1 MARVVVDVKNTIGI
15 EQGTITT
22 TGTDSDRTRIHS
34 VGFIAL
40 EYTGAPPS
48 ALVISATTSTGK
60 TLNVSYVAYNTAN
73 YRDISYDPNAWLT
86 NPCTA
91 DLSGKSNVHYIATIA
106 RNSNNSNISPSDITA
121 WMITYDNGIA
131 FEIGDSGYPEPI
143 DAPEPTEYAMTAP
156 YPDSVFRIDPA
167 YNYGYPF
174 TALMPDIEY
183 TPPHP
188 PEPGYEEETV
198 VQYDIYCDDKLMHS
212 SVVPENEYKVIDPVL
227 DLQDSA
233 AGSLEFSLP
242 PFNCMYG
249 KCQMMMSTIRVE
261 RNGKEI
267 WEGRPVSFKEDMWL
281 NHAITCEG
289 ELAYLNDIYQEQNK
303 YENKTLQQILGYVIA
318 AYNARAAANRQFTL
332 GWIED
337 EKYTSDLLD
346 ITIPFQ
352 TTLETINSLC
362 KTYGLH
368 VYMRN
373 TWDENGVKTRR
384 ICFKGTDL
392 GQNPSQVIEFGTNLT
407 DYAKSYNFAEL
418 VTAVLPLGAKSD
430 KAGATVKD
438 TDDVVDAK
446 ASGFEQGSIVTAT
459 PNNPSGNY
467 TSTSRVRTTNYLTLP
482 ASADSIKV
490 TAALTEVSGVTT
502 QINIVGYN
510 ANKEQTFIENE
521 WYNSPHELNVSSYA
535 TTKYYRIVLKYSNS
549 ADLTPENVA
558 SCSVNISKTRK
569 GTPYGGTYGR
579 YYVIWP
585 SDGYDSRND
594 RQHPNPEY
602 YHHAGDIVNISAI
615 SDFPGDKSRYFVNEY
630 TLTAET
636 ATVYI
641 TAQMQG
647 GAGMVVIK
655 NQGNSYF
662 IKKSSKNG
670 MTAWSDFKFNGWYS
684 QFTGEVK
691 MYVGCYD
698 SQSATDDTHGL
709 IIYNSKVVDKGLEE
723 YVTVEGISEYDEE
736 THTGNPNIKGKFVI
750 DSERDH
756 YDDGILPVES
766 YGRIER
772 KIEWPDAKD
781 AWTLYNNAITYLR
794 SGQFDGLEISL
805 SAVDMA
811 MLGVNCSQL
820 YPGELVMVKC
830 QPYGL
835 EKPMPVSQVK
845 IPLSKPENTQFN
857 VGDRRKQSLTSVN
870 TATNSEIL
878 SMIAE
883 KPSMSA
889 VLSAAK
895 SSAAE
900 YLKDTQN
907 GYVTFK
913 YAEDGHIEAMIVS
926 DTQDYRQSPHGYWI
940 FGKHGIG
947 FVPISGDPNDPL
959 VAMTDKGAIVAD
971 RITTGTLNADLIRAG
986 TMSLG
991 YWLDADG
998 HTHASGNLE
1007 VLSSDGNVIM
1017 RVNDDDYLFSRED
1030 TDENANWIKI
1040 HDHRITFGR
1049 EGDGESTDENRAHII
1064 GGDPVEGSDKAIGI
1078 HCNRLLI
1085 GSHGIWIRTWSS
1097 HSTSDPDPVGWDPGW
1112 YPVNSEYQEL
1122 RANNYIYYFFQGIL
1136 MGRHQIGSGYP
1147 TTRFKVGDTTYYF
1160 EDGLLVRTETDSN
1173 NE

>member
-1 MARVVVDVKNTIGI
+1 MAIKTIDVYAYGF
-15 EQGTITT
+15 EQGTI
-22 TGTDSDRTRIHS
+22 SDGEPTWSANRVRS
-34 VGFIAL
+34 VSYIQLPATFVGRKLTA
-40 EYTGAPPS
+40 
-48 ALVISATTSTGK
+48 SATVSTGK
-60 TLNVSYVAYNTAN
+60 TVQVDMVGYVTTSPP
-73 YRDISYDPNAWLT
+73 DTFDLCWYDSPYT
-86 NPCTA
+86 F
-91 DLSGKSNVHYIATIA
+91 DLSSYQTTMYFKMCLKYSD
-106 RNSNNSNISPSDITA
+106 NSAITPSEITSCKV
-121 WMITYDNGIA
+121 TYDDGIVYHA
-131 FEIGDSGYPEPI
+131 HEGEYPINDSAMPIVQADFTRPFPLNRWRIDQSNDGYPYTDLQLGILTYEP
-143 DAPEPTEYAMTAP
+143 
-156 YPDSVFRIDPA
+156 
-167 YNYGYPF
+167 
-174 TALMPDIEY
+174 
-183 TPPHP
+183 PPPPP
-188 PEPGYEEETV
+188 PEPEDEPLNI
-198 VQYDIYCDDKLMHS
+198 VQYDIYCDNKLMHS
-212 SVVPENEYKVIDPVL
+212 SVAPDMCYKVIDPVL

-233 AGSLEFSLP
+233 AGSLEFGLP
-242 PFNCMYG
+242 EFNVMYG
-249 KCQMMMSTIRVE
+249 KCQMVMSTIRVE

-267 WEGRPVSFKEDMWL
+267 WEGRPVSFKEDMWR
-281 NHAITCEG
+281 NRNITCEG
-289 ELAYLNDIYQEQNK
+289 ELAYLNDIYQQQYK
-303 YENKTLQQILGYVIA
+303 YENKTLQQILQAVINN
-318 AYNARAAANRQFTL
+318 YNARASANRQFTL

-337 EKYTSDLLD
+337 EKYTSDLLEV
-346 ITIPFQ
+346 TIPFQ

-368 VYMRN
+368 IYMRN

-392 GQNPSQVIEFGTNLT
+392 GQNPSQVVEFGRNLT

-430 KAGATVKD
+430 KAGATEKD
-438 TDDVVDAK
+438 IDDIVDAK

-467 TSTSRVRTTNYLTLP
+467 DSTSRVRTTNYLTLP
-482 ASADSIKV
+482 TSADSIKV
-490 TAALTEVSGVTT
+490 TAALTEVPNVTT

-510 ANKEQTFIENE
+510 ANKEQTFIEE
-521 WYNSPHELNVSSYA
+521 GWHNSPHELNVSSYTA
-535 TTKYYRIVLKYSNS
+535 TKYYRIVLKYSNS
-549 ADLTPENVA
+549 ADLTPENVV
-558 SCSVNISKTRK
+558 SCSVNISKKRK

-585 SDGYDSRND
+585 TDGYDSRND

-647 GAGMVVIK
+647 GAGMVVVK

-698 SQSATDDTHGL
+698 SQSAADDTHGL

-805 SAVDMA
+805 SAIDMA
-811 MLGVNCSQL
+811 MLGVKTSQL

-835 EKPMPVSQVK
+835 EKVMPVSQVK
-845 IPLSKPENTQFN
+845 IPLSKPEATQFN

-870 TATNSEIL
+870 TATNSQIL

-883 KPSMSA
+883 KPSVSA

-895 SSAAE
+895 KSAAE
-900 YLKDTQN
+900 YLSDTQN
-907 GYVTFK
+907 GYVTWR

-926 DTQDYRQSPHGYWI
+926 DTQDYRQSPNGYWI

-947 FVPISGDPNDPL
+947 HIKADGTSEESQYTDTN
-959 VAMTDKGAIVAD
+959 VAMTSDGKIVAD
-971 RITTGTLNADLIRAG
+971 YITAG
-986 TMSLG
+986 TMSADRIFGDTLKLG
-991 YWLDADG
+991 LLG
-998 HTHASGNLE
+998 TESGNMK
-1007 VLSSDGNVIM
+1007 VYDGSLSNQVAQIDKDGIKQWSGDYWVHMNDGKVTFGDDRQSETNGIFIKGNGNVDGADQAIEIYADANVSGTTM
-1017 RVNDDDYLFSRED
+1017 LGIATDRVAVWIPGSGSGGADAYGFGV
-1030 TDENANWIKI
+1030 DETVQVRNKDLSF
-1040 HDHRITFGR
+1040 H
-1049 EGDGESTDENRAHII
+1049 
-1064 GGDPVEGSDKAIGI
+1064 K
-1078 HCNRLLI
+1078 
-1085 GSHGIWIRTWSS
+1085 
-1097 HSTSDPDPVGWDPGW
+1097 
-1112 YPVNSEYQEL
+1112 
-1122 RANNYIYYFFQGIL
+1122 GIL
-1136 MGRHQIGSGYP
+1136 TDVDDHSGGTLP
-1147 TTRFKVGDTTYYF
+1147 TTHFKVGDTTYYF
-1160 EDGLLVRTETDSN
+1160 EDGLLVRTETNSDNS
-1173 NE
+1173 

>member
-1 MARVVVDVKNTIGI
+1 MPENTWYMDGEQPTPIGALTIIEEKFTKPYPASLWRIDESNGGLPYNDLMLDVLYVEPT
-15 EQGTITT
+15 
-22 TGTDSDRTRIHS
+22 
-34 VGFIAL
+34 
-40 EYTGAPPS
+40 PP
-48 ALVISATTSTGK
+48 T
-60 TLNVSYVAYNTAN
+60 
-73 YRDISYDPNAWLT
+73 
-86 NPCTA
+86 
-91 DLSGKSNVHYIATIA
+91 
-106 RNSNNSNISPSDITA
+106 
-121 WMITYDNGIA
+121 
-131 FEIGDSGYPEPI
+131 PEPE
-143 DAPEPTEYAMTAP
+143 DAE
-156 YPDSVFRIDPA
+156 SV
-167 YNYGYPF
+167 
-174 TALMPDIEY
+174 
-183 TPPHP
+183 
-188 PEPGYEEETV
+188 V

-242 PFNCMYG
+242 PFNGMYG

-267 WEGRPVSFKEDMWL
+267 WEGRPVSFKEDMRL

-303 YENKTLQQILGYVIA
+303 LENKTLQQILEYVIA
-318 AYNARAAANRQFTL
+318 AYNARAASNRQFTL

-346 ITIPFQ
+346 VTIPFQ

-373 TWDENGVKTRR
+373 TWDANGVKTRR

-430 KAGATVKD
+430 KAGATVRD

-446 ASGFEQGSIVTAT
+446 ASGFEQGTIRRD
-459 PNNPSGNY
+459 SGNVD
-467 TSTSRVRTTNYLTLP
+467 SDSRVRSKNYLNVPT
-482 ASADSIKV
+482 SADSIKV
-490 TAALTEVSGVTT
+490 TVELTSVSGAVP
-502 QINIVGYN
+502 NVSLVGYN
-510 ANKEQTFIENE
+510 ANKDQTFNTAWYESEHEFDMSNE
-521 WYNSPHELNVSSYA
+521 SS
-535 TTKYYRIVLKYSNS
+535 TKFYRVVLRYDDDR
-549 ADLTPENVA
+549 DLTPGDVV
-558 SCSVNISKTRK
+558 SCSVDISKKRK

-585 SDGYDSRND
+585 TDGYDSRND
-594 RQHPNPEY
+594 RQHPDPQY

-641 TAQMQG
+641 TAQMHG
-647 GAGMVVIK
+647 GAGMVVVK

-691 MYVGCYD
+691 MYIGCYD
-698 SQSATDDTHGL
+698 TQAASEDTHGL
-709 IIYNSKVVDKGLEE
+709 VVYNSKVVDKGLEE

-805 SAVDMA
+805 SAIDMA

-845 IPLSKPENTQFN
+845 IPLNKPEGTQFN

-883 KPSMSA
+883 KPSVSA

-895 SSAAE
+895 RSAAE
-900 YLKDTQN
+900 YLSDTQN
-907 GYVTFK
+907 GYVTWR
-913 YAEDGHIEAMIVS
+913 YADDGHIEAMIVS
-926 DTQDYRQSPHGYWI
+926 DTEDYRQSPNGYWI

-947 FVPISGDPNDPL
+947 HIKADGRSEDEQYTDTN
-959 VAMTDKGAIVAD
+959 VAMTSDGKIVAD
-971 RITTGTLNADLIRAG
+971 YITAGHMTADHIRGNTLALGALIGDHGEDVSGDMVVQKIETIDDVPTIVPLARINEDGIKQWSGD
-986 TMSLG
+986 
-991 YWLDADG
+991 YWVLMNDG
-998 HTHASGNLE
+998 
-1007 VLSSDGNVIM
+1007 
-1017 RVNDDDYLFSRED
+1017 
-1030 TDENANWIKI
+1030 K
-1040 HDHRITFGR
+1040 ITFGDDR
-1049 EGDGESTDENRAHII
+1049 QSETEGIFIKGNGNVDGADYAVEIYADSNVSGTTMLGIATDLVGVFIPGSGP
-1064 GGDPVEGSDKAIGI
+1064 GGTDAYGFGVDDVVQVRNTDLSFHK
-1078 HCNRLLI
+1078 
-1085 GSHGIWIRTWSS
+1085 
-1097 HSTSDPDPVGWDPGW
+1097 
-1112 YPVNSEYQEL
+1112 
-1122 RANNYIYYFFQGIL
+1122 GIL
-1136 MGRHQIGSGYP
+1136 TDVNTHSGGSLYTGSF
-1147 TTRFKVGDTTYYF
+1147 TVDGKTISVN
-1160 EDGLLVRTETDSN
+1160 DGLITDVTTSSN
-1173 NE
+1173 NS

>member
-22 TGTDSDRTRIHS
+22 TGTDSDPTRIHS

-40 EYTGAPPS
+40 EYTGTPPS

-60 TLNVSYVAYNTAN
+60 TLNVSYVVYNTAD
-73 YRDISYDPNAWLT
+73 YTDISYDPNAWLT

-91 DLSGKSNVHYIATIA
+91 DLSGKSNVHYIATYA
-106 RNSNNSNISPSDITA
+106 KNSNNSNISPSDITA
-121 WMITYDNGIA
+121 WTITYDDGIVYHA
-131 FEIGDSGYPEPI
+131 HEGEYPVNDSAMPIVQTDFTRPFPSNLWRIDQSNDGYPYTDLQLGILTYEP
-143 DAPEPTEYAMTAP
+143 
-156 YPDSVFRIDPA
+156 
-167 YNYGYPF
+167 
-174 TALMPDIEY
+174 
-183 TPPHP
+183 PPPP
-188 PEPGYEEETV
+188 PEPEREEETI

-281 NHAITCEG
+281 NHAVTCEG
-289 ELAYLNDIYQEQNK
+289 ELAYLNDIYQEQTK
-303 YENKTLQQILGYVIA
+303 LENKTLQQILEYVIN
-318 AYNARAAANRQFTL
+318 AYNGRAAANRQFTL

-352 TTLETINSLC
+352 PTLETINSLC

-392 GQNPSQVIEFGTNLT
+392 GQNASQVIEFGTNLT

-438 TDDVVDAK
+438 TDDTVDAK

-459 PNNPSGNY
+459 SGNPSGNY
-467 TSTSRVRTTNYLTLP
+467 DSTSRVRTTNYLTLP
-482 ASADSIKV
+482 TNADSIKV
-490 TAALTEVSGVTT
+490 TAALTAVSGVTT
-502 QINIVGYN
+502 QISLVGYN

-521 WYNSPHELNVSSYA
+521 WYNSPHELGVSSYT

-549 ADLTPENVA
+549 ADLTPENVV
-558 SCSVNISKTRK
+558 SCSVDISKKRK

-585 SDGYDSRND
+585 TDGYDSRND

-647 GAGMVVIK
+647 GAGMVVVK
-655 NQGNSYF
+655 NQGNNYF

-670 MTAWSDFKFNGWYS
+670 MTAWSDFKFSGWYS

-723 YVTVEGISEYDEE
+723 YVTVEGI
-736 THTGNPNIKGKFVI
+736 TGNPNISGLFVI
-750 DSERDH
+750 DRDEDQ
-756 YDDGILPVES
+756 YDSHVLPVDI

-772 KIEWPDAKD
+772 KVEWPDAKD

-805 SAVDMA
+805 SAIDMA

-835 EKPMPVSQVK
+835 EKTMPVSEVK
-845 IPLSKPENTQFN
+845 IPLDKPEDTQFN

-870 TATNSEIL
+870 TATNSQIL

-883 KPSMSA
+883 KPSVSA

-895 SSAAE
+895 RSAAE
-900 YLKDTQN
+900 YLSDTQN
-907 GYVTFK
+907 GYVTWR

-926 DTQDYRQSPHGYWI
+926 DTEDYRQSPNGYWI

-947 FVPISGDPNDPL
+947 HIKADGTSEESQYTDTN
-959 VAMTDKGAIVAD
+959 VAMTSDGKIVAD
-971 RITTGTLNADLIRAG
+971 YITAGHMTADHIRGNTLALGALIGDHGEDVSGDMVVQKIETIDNVPTIVPLARINKDGIKQWSGD
-986 TMSLG
+986 
-991 YWLDADG
+991 YWVHMNDG
-998 HTHASGNLE
+998 
-1007 VLSSDGNVIM
+1007 
-1017 RVNDDDYLFSRED
+1017 
-1030 TDENANWIKI
+1030 K
-1040 HDHRITFGR
+1040 ITFGDDR
-1049 EGDGESTDENRAHII
+1049 ESQSKGVFLKGNGNVGFSTDMAVEVYADSGI
-1064 GGDPVEGSDKAIGI
+1064 GTSAFGIATDKVLVYLTSALSHWSTGYYETITEEDLILG
-1078 HCNRLLI
+1078 NKKLLFI
-1085 GSHGIWIRTWSS
+1085 
-1097 HSTSDPDPVGWDPGW
+1097 
-1112 YPVNSEYQEL
+1112 N
-1122 RANNYIYYFFQGIL
+1122 
-1136 MGRHQIGSGYP
+1136 
-1147 TTRFKVGDTTYYF
+1147 
-1160 EDGLLVRTETDSN
+1160 GLLTKIENASSTLYSGTFKDNDGNTVHVSNGLITEITTPSN

>member
-1 MARVVVDVKNTIGI
+1 MATKTIDVYSYGF
-15 EQGTITT
+15 EQGTISGGVPTE
-22 TGTDSDRTRIHS
+22 SSTRVRS
-34 VGFIAL
+34 VNYIPLPASFVGRKITA
-40 EYTGAPPS
+40 
-48 ALVISATTSTGK
+48 SATVSTGK
-60 TLNVSYVAYNTAN
+60 TVQVDMVGFVTTSPPDTFDLGWYNSPYTFNLSSYQTTMYFKMCLK
-73 YRDISYDPNAWLT
+73 Y
-86 NPCTA
+86 
-91 DLSGKSNVHYIATIA
+91 SN
-106 RNSNNSNISPSDITA
+106 SSNITPSEITSCTV
-121 WMITYDNGIA
+121 TYDDGIY
-131 FEIGDSGYPEPI
+131 FEIGENGYPVPIAAPDIVEP
-143 DAPEPTEYAMTAP
+143 AMKAP
-156 YPDSVFRIDPA
+156 YPAQLWRIDPEW
-167 YNYGYPF
+167 NNGYPF
-174 TALMPDIEY
+174 NALQPSIEY
-183 TPPHP
+183 TPPPP
-188 PEPGYEEETV
+188 PEPEDEPLNI
-198 VQYDIYCDDKLMHS
+198 VQYDIYCDNKLMHS
-212 SVVPENEYKVIDPVL
+212 SVTPDMCYKVIDPVL

-233 AGSLEFSLP
+233 AGSLEFGLP
-242 PFNCMYG
+242 EFNVMYG
-249 KCQMMMSTIRVE
+249 KCQMVMSTIRVE

-267 WEGRPVSFKEDMWL
+267 WEGRPVSFKEDMWR
-281 NHAITCEG
+281 NHNITCEG
-289 ELAYLNDIYQEQNK
+289 ELAYLNDIYQQQYK
-303 YENKTLQQILGYVIA
+303 YENKTLQQILQAVINN
-318 AYNARAAANRQFTL
+318 YNARASANRQFTL

-346 ITIPFQ
+346 VTIPFQ

-368 VYMRN
+368 IYMRN

-392 GQNPSQVIEFGTNLT
+392 GQNPSQVVEFGRNLT

-418 VTAVLPLGAKSD
+418 VTAILPLGAKSD
-430 KAGATVKD
+430 KAGATEKD
-438 TDDVVDAK
+438 IDDTVDAK

-459 PNNPSGNY
+459 SGNPSGNY
-467 TSTSRVRTTNYLTLP
+467 DSTSRVRTTNYLTLP
-482 ASADSIKV
+482 TSADSIKV
-490 TAALTEVSGVTT
+490 AAALTEVSGVTT

-510 ANKEQTFIENE
+510 ANKEQTFIEE
-521 WYNSPHELNVSSYA
+521 GWHNSPHELNVSSYT

-549 ADLTPENVA
+549 ADLTPENVV
-558 SCSVNISKTRK
+558 SCSVDISKKRK

-585 SDGYDSRND
+585 TDGYDSRND

-636 ATVYI
+636 ATIYI

-647 GAGMVVIK
+647 GAGMVVVK

-723 YVTVEGISEYDEE
+723 YVTVEGI
-736 THTGNPNIKGKFVI
+736 TGNPNINGLFVI
-750 DSERDH
+750 DRDEDQ
-756 YDDGILPVES
+756 YDSHVLPVDI

-805 SAVDMA
+805 SAIDMA
-811 MLGVNCSQL
+811 MLGVKTSQL

-835 EKPMPVSQVK
+835 EKVMPVSEVK
-845 IPLSKPENTQFN
+845 IPLNKPEATQFN

-883 KPSMSA
+883 KPSVSA

-895 SSAAE
+895 KSAAE
-900 YLKDTQN
+900 YLSDTQN
-907 GYVTFK
+907 GYVTWR
-913 YAEDGHIEAMIVS
+913 YAEDGHIEAMLVS
-926 DTQDYRQSPHGYWI
+926 DTEDYRQSPNGYWI

-947 FVPISGDPNDPL
+947 HIKANGTSEDEQYIDTN
-959 VAMTDKGAIVAD
+959 VAMTSDGKIVAD
-971 RITTGTLNADLIRAG
+971 YITAG
-986 TMSLG
+986 TMSAERIFGDTLKLG
-991 YWLDADG
+991 LLGTD
-998 HTHASGNLE
+998 SGNMK
-1007 VLSSDGNVIM
+1007 VYDGSLSNQVAQIDKDGIKQWS
-1017 RVNDDDYLFSRED
+1017 DDYWVRIND
-1030 TDENANWIKI
+1030 GK
-1040 HDHRITFGR
+1040 ITFGDDR
-1049 EGDGESTDENRAHII
+1049 QSETNGIFIKGNGNIDSVDEAIEIYADASLSGTTMLGIATDRI
-1064 GGDPVEGSDKAIGI
+1064 GVWIPGS
-1078 HCNRLLI
+1078 
-1085 GSHGIWIRTWSS
+1085 GSGGADAYGFGVDTTVQVRNKDLSFHK
-1097 HSTSDPDPVGWDPGW
+1097 
-1112 YPVNSEYQEL
+1112 
-1122 RANNYIYYFFQGIL
+1122 GIL
-1136 MGRHQIGSGYP
+1136 TGVDDHSGGALPTGQFTIGN
-1147 TTRFKVGDTTYYF
+1147 TTYHF
-1160 EDGLLVRTETDSN
+1160 TDGLIDEVTTNSN

>member
-1 MARVVVDVKNTIGI
+1 MADYVYHAHEG
-15 EQGTITT
+15 
-22 TGTDSDRTRIHS
+22 
-34 VGFIAL
+34 
-40 EYTGAPPS
+40 EYPVNDS
-48 ALVISATTSTGK
+48 ALPIVQTDFARPFP
-60 TLNVSYVAYNTAN
+60 LN
-73 YRDISYDPNAWLT
+73 RWRIDQ
-86 NPCTA
+86 
-91 DLSGKSNVHYIATIA
+91 SN
-106 RNSNNSNISPSDITA
+106 D
-121 WMITYDNGIA
+121 
-131 FEIGDSGYPEPI
+131 GYPYTDLQLGILTYEP
-143 DAPEPTEYAMTAP
+143 
-156 YPDSVFRIDPA
+156 
-167 YNYGYPF
+167 
-174 TALMPDIEY
+174 
-183 TPPHP
+183 PPPPP
-188 PEPGYEEETV
+188 PEPGYEEENV

-267 WEGRPVSFKEDMWL
+267 WEGRPVSFKEDIWL

-303 YENKTLQQILGYVIA
+303 LENKTLQQILEYVIA
-318 AYNARAAANRQFTL
+318 SYNARAASNRQFTL

-459 PNNPSGNY
+459 SGNPSGNY
-467 TSTSRVRTTNYLTLP
+467 DSTSRVRTTNYLTLP
-482 ASADSIKV
+482 TSADSIKV

-510 ANKEQTFIENE
+510 ANKEQTFIEDG
-521 WYNSPHELNVSSYA
+521 WYNSPHELNVSSYT

-549 ADLTPENVA
+549 ADVTPENVV
-558 SCSVNISKTRK
+558 SCSVDISKKRK

-579 YYVIWP
+579 YYAIWP
-585 SDGYDSRND
+585 TDGYDSRND

-647 GAGMVVIK
+647 GAGMVVVK

-698 SQSATDDTHGL
+698 SQSDDGVTHGL

-736 THTGNPNIKGKFVI
+736 THTGNPNVKGKFVI

-756 YDDGILPVES
+756 YDDGILPVEI

-805 SAVDMA
+805 SAIDMA

-883 KPSMSA
+883 KPSVSA

-895 SSAAE
+895 RSAAE
-900 YLKDTQN
+900 YLSDTQN
-907 GYVTFK
+907 GYVTWR

-926 DTQDYRQSPHGYWI
+926 DTEDYRQSPNGYWI

-947 FVPISGDPNDPL
+947 HIKADGRSEDEQYTDTN
-959 VAMTDKGAIVAD
+959 VAMTSDGKIVAD
-971 RITTGTLNADLIRAG
+971 YITTGTMSADRIFGDTLKLGLLG
-986 TMSLG
+986 TQSGNMVVYDGNQSSIIAKIDSDGIMQQEKPSSDPNGKYSRIEMHDGKLEFTRVNSQAPPIFIKG
-991 YWLDADG
+991 DGAIDG
-998 HTHASGNLE
+998 HEDEATIEIYSGSGNEPNMNSILGIAVGTIAIVGSDGYAFGKSGTVYAANKELYFNKGILTSIENSSSTLASGTFISGGSNPKRIVVSNGL
-1007 VLSSDGNVIM
+1007 I
-1017 RVNDDDYLFSRED
+1017 
-1030 TDENANWIKI
+1030 TAIDE
-1040 HDHRITFGR
+1040 T
-1049 EGDGESTDENRAHII
+1049 
-1064 GGDPVEGSDKAIGI
+1064 
-1078 HCNRLLI
+1078 
-1085 GSHGIWIRTWSS
+1085 
-1097 HSTSDPDPVGWDPGW
+1097 
-1112 YPVNSEYQEL
+1112 
-1122 RANNYIYYFFQGIL
+1122 
-1136 MGRHQIGSGYP
+1136 
-1147 TTRFKVGDTTYYF
+1147 
-1160 EDGLLVRTETDSN
+1160 N

>member
-1 MARVVVDVKNTIGI
+1 MANT
-15 EQGTITT
+15 
-22 TGTDSDRTRIHS
+22 
-34 VGFIAL
+34 
-40 EYTGAPPS
+40 
-48 ALVISATTSTGK
+48 
-60 TLNVSYVAYNTAN
+60 
-73 YRDISYDPNAWLT
+73 W
-86 NPCTA
+86 
-91 DLSGKSNVHYIATIA
+91 
-106 RNSNNSNISPSDITA
+106 
-121 WMITYDNGIA
+121 
-131 FEIGDSGYPEPI
+131 EIGSNGYPVPI
-143 DAPEPTEYAMTAP
+143 DAPDIIEPAMTAP
-156 YPDSVFRIDPA
+156 YPAQLWRIDPDW
-167 YNYGYPF
+167 NNGYPF
-174 TALMPDIEY
+174 NLLQPNIEY
-183 TPPHP
+183 TPPPP
-188 PEPGYEEETV
+188 PEPGYEEDTI

-212 SVVPENEYKVIDPVL
+212 SVVPENEYKVIDPIL

-368 VYMRN
+368 IYMRN

-392 GQNPSQVIEFGTNLT
+392 GQNPLQVIEFGTNLT

-459 PNNPSGNY
+459 EGNPSGNY
-467 TSTSRVRTTNYLTLP
+467 DSTSRVRTTNYLTLP
-482 ASADSIKV
+482 TSADSIKV

-502 QINIVGYN
+502 QISLVGYN

-521 WYNSPHELNVSSYA
+521 WHNSPHELNVSSYS
-535 TTKYYRIVLKYSNS
+535 TTRYYRIVLKYSNS
-549 ADLTPENVA
+549 ADLTPENVV

-647 GAGMVVIK
+647 GAGIVVVK

-723 YVTVEGISEYDEE
+723 YVTVEGI
-736 THTGNPNIKGKFVI
+736 TGNPNISGRFVI
-750 DSERDH
+750 DRDATQ
-756 YDDGILPVES
+756 YDSGVTPFEI

-845 IPLSKPENTQFN
+845 IPLNKPEATQFM

-883 KPSMSA
+883 KPSVSA

-907 GYVTFK
+907 GYITFK

-947 FVPISGDPNDPL
+947 FVPIDGSPDSPL
-959 VAMTDKGAIVAD
+959 VAMTDKGQVVAD
-971 RITTGTLNADLIRAG
+971 MITTGTMSADRIFGDTLKLGLLG
-986 TMSLG
+986 TQSGNMVVYDGDQSSIIAKIDSDGIMQQEKPPSNPNDKYSRIEMHDGKLEFTRVNSQASPIFIKG
-991 YWLDADG
+991 DGVIDG
-998 HTHASGNLE
+998 HEDEATIEIYSGSGNEPNMNSILGIAVGTIAIVGSDGYAFGKSGTVYAANKELYFNKGILTSIENSSSTLASGTFISGGSNPKRIVVSNGL
-1007 VLSSDGNVIM
+1007 I
-1017 RVNDDDYLFSRED
+1017 
-1030 TDENANWIKI
+1030 TAIDE
-1040 HDHRITFGR
+1040 T
-1049 EGDGESTDENRAHII
+1049 
-1064 GGDPVEGSDKAIGI
+1064 
-1078 HCNRLLI
+1078 
-1085 GSHGIWIRTWSS
+1085 
-1097 HSTSDPDPVGWDPGW
+1097 
-1112 YPVNSEYQEL
+1112 
-1122 RANNYIYYFFQGIL
+1122 
-1136 MGRHQIGSGYP
+1136 
-1147 TTRFKVGDTTYYF
+1147 
-1160 EDGLLVRTETDSN
+1160 N

>member
-1 MARVVVDVKNTIGI
+1 MAIWTIDVYTYGF
-15 EQGTITT
+15 EQGTVD
-22 TGTDSDRTRIHS
+22 GS
-34 VGFIAL
+34 
-40 EYTGAPPS
+40 GAPLASTTRVRSS
-48 ALVISATTSTGK
+48 AYIPLPATFVDRKITVSATVSTGK
-60 TLNVSYVAYNTAN
+60 TIQVALDGYVTDSPPNTCDIGWYNSPGTFNLSSYSTTAYFKIILKYSDT
-73 YRDISYDPNAWLT
+73 
-86 NPCTA
+86 
-91 DLSGKSNVHYIATIA
+91 
-106 RNSNNSNISPSDITA
+106 SDIAPSEITSCKA
-121 WMITYDNGIA
+121 TYDDGIVYHAHEGEYPVNDSAMPIVQTDFTRPFPSNLWRIDQSNG
-131 FEIGDSGYPEPI
+131 GYPYTDLQLGILTYEP
-143 DAPEPTEYAMTAP
+143 
-156 YPDSVFRIDPA
+156 
-167 YNYGYPF
+167 
-174 TALMPDIEY
+174 
-183 TPPHP
+183 PPPPP
-188 PEPGYEEETV
+188 PEPEDEPLNI
-198 VQYDIYCDDKLMHS
+198 VQYDIYCDNKLMHS
-212 SVVPENEYKVIDPVL
+212 SVAPDMCYKVIDPVL

-233 AGSLEFSLP
+233 AGSLEFGLP
-242 PFNCMYG
+242 EFNIMYG
-249 KCQMMMSTIRVE
+249 KCQMVMSTIRVE

-267 WEGRPVSFKEDMWL
+267 WEGRPVSFKEDMWR
-281 NHAITCEG
+281 NHNITCEG
-289 ELAYLNDIYQEQNK
+289 ELAYLNDIYQQQYK
-303 YENKTLQQILGYVIA
+303 YENKTLQQILQAVIDN
-318 AYNARAAANRQFTL
+318 YNARASANRQFTL

-337 EKYTSDLLD
+337 EKYTSDLLEV
-346 ITIPFQ
+346 TVPFQ

-368 VYMRN
+368 IYMRN

-392 GQNPSQVIEFGTNLT
+392 GQNPSQVVEFGRNLT

-430 KAGATVKD
+430 KAGATEKD
-438 TDDVVDAK
+438 IDDTVDAK

-459 PNNPSGNY
+459 SGNPSGNY
-467 TSTSRVRTTNYLTLP
+467 DSTSRVRTTNYLTLP
-482 ASADSIKV
+482 TSADSIKV

-510 ANKEQTFIENE
+510 ANKEQTFIEE
-521 WYNSPHELNVSSYA
+521 GWYNSPHELNVSSYT

-549 ADLTPENVA
+549 ADLTPENVV
-558 SCSVNISKTRK
+558 SCSVNISKKRK

-585 SDGYDSRND
+585 TDGYDSRND

-647 GAGMVVIK
+647 GAGMVVVK

-698 SQSATDDTHGL
+698 SQSATEDTHGL

-723 YVTVEGISEYDEE
+723 YVTVEGI
-736 THTGNPNIKGKFVI
+736 TGNPNINGLFVI
-750 DSERDH
+750 DKDEDQ
-756 YDDGILPVES
+756 YDSHVLPVDI

-805 SAVDMA
+805 SAIDMA
-811 MLGVNCSQL
+811 MLGVKTSQL

-835 EKPMPVSQVK
+835 EKVMPVSQVK
-845 IPLSKPENTQFN
+845 IPLNKPEATQFN

-883 KPSMSA
+883 KPSVSA

-895 SSAAE
+895 KSAAE
-900 YLKDTQN
+900 YLSDTQN
-907 GYVTFK
+907 GYVTWR

-926 DTQDYRQSPHGYWI
+926 DTEDYRQSPNGYWI

-947 FVPISGDPNDPL
+947 HIKADGTSEESQYTDTN
-959 VAMTDKGAIVAD
+959 VAMTSDGKIVAD
-971 RITTGTLNADLIRAG
+971 YITAGHMTADHIRGNTLALGALIGDHGEDVSGDMVVQKIETIDNVPTIVPLARINKDGIKQWSGD
-986 TMSLG
+986 
-991 YWLDADG
+991 YWVHMNDG
-998 HTHASGNLE
+998 
-1007 VLSSDGNVIM
+1007 
-1017 RVNDDDYLFSRED
+1017 
-1030 TDENANWIKI
+1030 K
-1040 HDHRITFGR
+1040 ITFGDDR
-1049 EGDGESTDENRAHII
+1049 ESQSKGIFLKGNGNVGFSTDMAVEVYADSGIGTSAFGIATDKVLVYLTSALSHWSAGYYETVTEEDLILGNKKLLFINGLLTGIENA
-1064 GGDPVEGSDKAIGI
+1064 
-1078 HCNRLLI
+1078 
-1085 GSHGIWIRTWSS
+1085 SS
-1097 HSTSDPDPVGWDPGW
+1097 TLYTG
-1112 YPVNSEYQEL
+1112 
-1122 RANNYIYYFFQGIL
+1122 
-1136 MGRHQIGSGYP
+1136 
-1147 TTRFKVGDTTYYF
+1147 TF
-1160 EDGLLVRTETDSN
+1160 EDNDGRTVHVSNGLITDVTTPSN